1 VKVVGF
7 ALVSCSR
14 PPSDSAIRQGE
25 GEADAMPGHVAVR
38 MVAVVGIAAGT
49 ADGIAVGIAGAALP
63 LEKFGRVVHQ
73 RDAFVDDVDGDRFRW
88 RIPDRDRHRPAAVL
102 RGVVQQHRQD
112 LAGAG
117 SREIADRSGF
127 GDGDA

>member
-49 ADGIAVGIAGAALP
+49 ADGIAGAALP
-63 LEKFGRVVHQ
+63 LEPTRPG
-73 RDAFVDDVDGDRFRW
+73 
-88 RIPDRDRHRPAAVL
+88 PDTRLPRKAQP
-102 RGVVQQHRQD
+102 
-112 LAGAG
+112 
-117 SREIADRSGF
+117 S
-127 GDGDA
+127 

>member
-1 VKVVGF
+1 MKVVGF

-38 MVAVVGIAAGT
+38 MVAMVGIAAGT

-63 LEKFGRVVHQ
+63 LEPTRPG
-73 RDAFVDDVDGDRFRW
+73 
-88 RIPDRDRHRPAAVL
+88 PDTRLPRKAQP
-102 RGVVQQHRQD
+102 
-112 LAGAG
+112 
-117 SREIADRSGF
+117 S
-127 GDGDA
+127 